1 MTVVEAD
8 GHYVVPFEVRNLFIY
23 SGESYSVLVTANQ
36 DPSRN
41 YWATVN
47 VVSRKPGTPTGLAVF
62 NYYPNPPEQ
71 NPPTVPTT
79 GPMWN
84 DTAPRLAQSLAIKA
98 REGFVEP
105 PPSTPDRVI
114 IFLNTQNKINGFF
127 HWSVNNVS
135 FTLPTT
141 PYLIALR
148 EEKLKNRLHQVFDQR
163 PPPDG
168 YDWQNYDIFSV
179 ASNVNATSSNAIYHL
194 KFNTVV
200 DIVLQNANSMMPN
213 NSETHP

>member
-8 GHYVVPFEVRNLFIY
+8 GHYVEPFEVRNLFIY

-47 VVSRKPGTPTGLAVF
+47 VVTRKPCTPTGLAIF
-62 NYYPNPPEQ
+62 DYYPNPPDQ

-79 GPMWN
+79 GPLWN
-84 DTAPRLAQSLAIKA
+84 DTALRLAQSLAIKA
-98 REGFVEP
+98 REGFIEP
-105 PPSTPDRVI
+105 PPSSSDRVMM
-114 IFLNTQNKINGFF
+114 FLNTENKINGLYR
-127 HWSVNNVS
+127 WSINNVTY
-135 FTLPTT
+135 TLPTT
-141 PYLIALR
+141 PYLVALK
-148 EEKLKNRLHQVFDQR
+148 EEKLKERIHEVFDQT

-179 ASNVNATSSNAIYHL
+179 AANVNSNMSNSIYRL
-194 KFNTVV
+194 KFNTTV
-200 DIVLQNANSMMPN
+200 DIV
-213 NSETHP
+213 